1 MQVQYRIKNKT
12 LITFTDELLDINN
25 LGTFKRTIKNQA
37 IYFKEGKFDYKENFY
52 NFPLIKKLNPKAFLI
67 EKFLVMDI
75 ETYKDNGVLI
85 PYAVSIYNG
94 EKYDY
99 FYLSDYEN
107 STQMLIAAVKSLML
121 RKYDTYKV
129 YLHNFSHFDGIF
141 LLDIL
146 NQLSENIEP
155 QINDGIFKNI
165 KFYYNNRKY
174 KLYFRDSL
182 IMLPASLEKLAN
194 QFNVESKGIFPHEFV
209 ESNNLNYEGAVPDF
223 KYFNKINS
231 NQYREYCAKY
241 TYVPW
246 NLKKESEIYC
256 NKDCKVLYDILSI
269 FLENFN
275 ITRVNGSK
283 YVSLSALALANF
295 RAFLWLGM

>member
-37 IYFKEGKFDYKENFY
+37 IYFKDGKLDYKEKFY
-52 NFPLIKKLNPKAFLI
+52 NFPFIQKLNPKAFLI

-75 ETYKDNGVLI
+75 ETYKDNGILI

-107 STQMLIAAVKSLML
+107 STQMLITAVKSLML
-121 RKYDTYKV
+121 RKYDSYKV
-129 YLHNFSHFDGIF
+129 YLHNFSHFDGVF

-155 QINDGIFKNI
+155 QINDGIFKNV

-182 IMLPASLEKLAN
+182 IMLPSSLEKLAS

>member
-1 MQVQYRIKNKT
+1 M
-12 LITFTDELLDINN
+12 
-25 LGTFKRTIKNQA
+25 
-37 IYFKEGKFDYKENFY
+37 IYFNSWIFLINFA
-52 NFPLIKKLNPKAFLI
+52 LIKI
-67 EKFLVMDI
+67 VD
-75 ETYKDNGVLI
+75 
-85 PYAVSIYNG
+85 
-94 EKYDY
+94 
-99 FYLSDYEN
+99 
-107 STQMLIAAVKSLML
+107 
-121 RKYDTYKV
+121 
-129 YLHNFSHFDGIF
+129 
-141 LLDIL
+141 
-146 NQLSENIEP
+146 
-155 QINDGIFKNI
+155 
-165 KFYYNNRKY
+165 
-174 KLYFRDSL
+174 
-182 IMLPASLEKLAN
+182 
-194 QFNVESKGIFPHEFV
+194 
-209 ESNNLNYEGAVPDF
+209 